1 MIENHPSNTHIY
13 FENSTEFLARPSYH
27 AEVLRR
33 LEDRVKTEPSS
44 GAYWVLALT
53 CQNRAIPP
61 DLGTDAKKRR
71 FLTYHGLDSDAGLPK
86 HVDQELVA
94 KSIRYFKK
102 AIELATEDQ
111 SRHSKDAELAENDRW
126 HQNFYLRQLLDFYSS
141 LDRHADALELCKTLA
156 QRKENL
162 ADADFLLTYGEWLF
176 SAGKLDDAKTWLVQV
191 RSNDHEGFEHG
202 PAHATVAAET
212 TLGLI
217 ALKHGDIGKAV
228 EHLDASTQVQK
239 CWHNTTNG
247 FPTVLASEILEEG
260 QPVPVVRFCETVL
273 REFTPNRDDLKA
285 LMERAKT
292 APHQQK
298 TTKP

>member
-1 MIENHPSNTHIY
+1 
-13 FENSTEFLARPSYH
+13 
-27 AEVLRR
+27 
-33 LEDRVKTEPSS
+33 
-44 GAYWVLALT
+44 
-53 CQNRAIPP
+53 
-61 DLGTDAKKRR
+61 
-71 FLTYHGLDSDAGLPK
+71 
-86 HVDQELVA
+86 
-94 KSIRYFKK
+94 
-102 AIELATEDQ
+102 
-111 SRHSKDAELAENDRW
+111 
-126 HQNFYLRQLLDFYSS
+126 
-141 LDRHADALELCKTLA
+141 
-156 QRKENL
+156 
-162 ADADFLLTYGEWLF
+162 
-176 SAGKLDDAKTWLVQV
+176 
-191 RSNDHEGFEHG
+191 
-202 PAHATVAAET
+202 
-212 TLGLI
+212 LI